1 MKPTLKLLALALL
14 LPMLSIA
21 QSQASNWYFGDGAG
35 IRFNDNGSV
44 TALTDGKL
52 NTKEGCATISDDD
65 GNLLF
70 YTDGIRVYTKDH
82 VIMQNG
88 NGLYGDPSS
97 SQSAL
102 IVPNQKDTNI
112 FYIFTVDTSVFEADP
127 DYGLNYSTVD
137 MSLDGG
143 KGAVTIKNTKLLD
156 YCSEKIT
163 AVLKDC
169 FDKSVWVITYA
180 NENGSEGVFNTFH
193 AFEVNDS
200 GVVTTSVKSKVN
212 SFVSDKRGYLKL
224 SADGSKMASANVNE
238 GLFLYDFDADT
249 GTLTNE
255 QRINISATNKNPYGL
270 EFSPNNEL
278 LYVHTY
284 NAQQG
289 LAVESS
295 NLLQYNLTAANISAS
310 EVVLD
315 EQNIFRGALQ
325 LGENGKIYRSVAN
338 SYDQGTSYLGVIN
351 NPNQVGTAA
360 GYQHNA
366 ISLQGKLATQGL
378 PPFIQSFF
386 AKEDLVKN
394 TDGST
399 SASLTICETE
409 ELTLEVDAI
418 PGATYTWSLNGSV
431 LIGANSNTYTVAKT
445 TMTDAG
451 KYTLE
456 VTPADPSEC
465 PIIGEAQINI
475 NPLPVI
481 NNATL
486 TQCDLDASSTD
497 GFAVFN
503 LEQASFDISNGIAE
517 NTVSFY
523 ANQADRDSNIPITT
537 PIGFTNTTATNQT
550 IYTSVTN
557 KNGCIVYAELALEV
571 QPTTS
576 SLPKAL
582 PYYACDMDSYDAEQ
596 TGMFDLES
604 IKTKDYPG
612 LEVSF
617 YVSIEDAALEL
628 NPISDENYIST
639 TATLFARLEAS
650 NQCQGVE
657 EVNLIVQPTPVVVI
671 EDEYYFCTD
680 NPILELTAELGFDTY
695 KWFKIEDNGTETSI
709 SSSVNTTITN
719 VGNYRLELGYSYN
732 SGAQICTNSKE
743 FKVTPSNIAVIT
755 NVEVKDIRKNNSIT
769 ILVSGDGDY
778 EYAIT
783 DPFGPYQDSN
793 NFTNVPAGILEVF
806 VRDKNGCG
814 TTEPYDVSVIGYPKL
829 FTPNGDS
836 INETWQISGISNTF
850 LAKSDIY
857 IFDRY
862 GVLVAK
868 IDPSSVGWNGTTRG
882 IPAPESDYWFRAKLE
897 DGRDFNGHFSLKR

>member
-1 MKPTLKLLALALL
+1 MKPTTKLLAMALL
-14 LPMLSIA
+14 LPLLSFG
-21 QSQASNWYFGDGAG
+21 QTQASNWYFGEGAG
-35 IRFNDNGSV
+35 LRFNNDGSV
-44 TALTDGKL
+44 TAVTDGKL
-52 NTKEGCATISDDD
+52 NTTEGCATISDDT

-82 VIMQNG
+82 VLMQNG
-88 NGLYGDPSS
+88 TGLYGDPSS

-143 KGAVTIKNTKLLD
+143 KGAVTSKNVRLLD

-180 NENGSEGVFNTFH
+180 TNDGSEGVFDTFH
-193 AFEVNDS
+193 AFEVNDT

-212 SFVSDKRGYLKL
+212 SFITDKRGYLKL
-224 SADGSKMASANVNE
+224 SADGTKMASANVSQ
-238 GLFLYDFDADT
+238 GLYLYDFNADT
-249 GTLTNE
+249 GVLSNE
-255 QRINISATNKNPYGL
+255 QRININAPNKDPYGL
-270 EFSPNNEL
+270 EFSPNNKL

-289 LAVESS
+289 LVTETS
-295 NLLQYNLTAANISAS
+295 NLLQYNLTAANISSS
-310 EVVLD
+310 EVILD
-315 EQNIFRGALQ
+315 NRNIYRGALQ
-325 LGENGKIYRSVAN
+325 LAENGKIYRTIAN
-338 SYDQGTSYLGVIN
+338 SYDQGTQYLGVIN
-351 NPNQVGTAA
+351 NPNQLGTTA

-366 ISLQGKLATQGL
+366 VNLQGKLATQGL

-399 SASLTICETE
+399 SPSLTICETDNF
-409 ELTLEVDAI
+409 TLEVDNF
-418 PGATYTWSLNGSV
+418 PGATYAWSLNGV
-431 LIGANSNTYTVAKT
+431 PIINNSNILNITNATLA
-445 TMTDAG
+445 DAG
-451 KYTLE
+451 KYALE

-465 PIIGEAQINI
+465 PIIGEAQVNI
-475 NPLPVI
+475 NTLPI
-481 NNATL
+481 ALNTTL
-486 TQCDLDASSTD
+486 TQCDLDSNSTD
-497 GFAVFN
+497 GFASFN

-517 NTVSFY
+517 NTVNFY
-523 ANQADRDSNIPITT
+523 ASITDRDANIPITN
-537 PIGFTNTTATNQT
+537 PIGYRNTTATKQT

-557 KNGCIVYAELALEV
+557 ENNCVVFAELILEV

-576 SLPKAL
+576 SLPTRL
-582 PYYACDMDSYDAEQ
+582 PYYACDVDALDTEK
-596 TGMFDLES
+596 TGSFNLDA

-617 YVSIEDAALEL
+617 YVSIEDASLEF
-628 NPISDENYIST
+628 NPISGEDYIST
-639 TATLFARLEAS
+639 SATLYARLEAS

-657 EVNLIVQPTPVVVI
+657 EITLIVQPTPEVVI
-671 EDEYYFCTD
+671 NDEYFLCTD
-680 NPILELTAELGFDTY
+680 NPVLGLNAEVRFDMY
-695 KWFKIEDNGTETSI
+695 QWLKIEANGTENLI
-709 SSSVNTTITN
+709 SNTANATITA
-719 VGNYRLELGYSYN
+719 VGNYRLEVGYSYN
-732 SGAQICTNSKE
+732 GGTLNCVNSKE

-755 NVEVKDIRKNNSIT
+755 NVEVKDLSNNNSISIIVT
-769 ILVSGDGDY
+769 GDGDY
-778 EYAIT
+778 EYAILN
-783 DPFGPYQDSN
+783 PLGPYQDSN
-793 NFTNVPAGILEVF
+793 TFTNVPTGILEVF
-806 VRDKNGCG
+806 VRDKKGCG
-814 TTEPYDVSVIGYPKL
+814 TTAPFEVSVIGYPKT
-829 FTPNGDS
+829 FTPNGDA
-836 INETWQISGISNTF
+836 INDTWQISGISSTF

-868 IDPSSVGWNGTTRG
+868 IDPSSSGWDGDSKG
-882 IPAPESDYWFRAKLE
+882 IPVPESDYWFRAKLE
-897 DGRDFNGHFSLKR
+897 NGRDFNGHFSLKR